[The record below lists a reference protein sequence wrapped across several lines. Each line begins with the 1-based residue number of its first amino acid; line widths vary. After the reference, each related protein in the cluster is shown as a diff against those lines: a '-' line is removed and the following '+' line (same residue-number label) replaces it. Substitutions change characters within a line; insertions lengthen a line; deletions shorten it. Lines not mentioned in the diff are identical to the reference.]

1 MMTTLFQA
9 PPSEGPRLRFVT
21 KLLQV
26 NWLLVVLVVALASI
40 GWLVLYSA
48 ADASLEPW
56 AGRQMYRFA
65 FGLAIMLTMGFV
77 DVRFYLR
84 WSYLI
89 FLVVLVLLVAVEV
102 AGLTGMGATRWLD
115 LGVVSVQPSEMM
127 KLALILALARYFHD
141 LDDAQV
147 NRIGTML
154 VPAAMM
160 ALPTLLVLKQPD
172 LGTAVLMVAVG
183 TVILFVAGLALWKF
197 LVAGLVVAAA
207 APIAWTMLHDYQQRR
222 VMTFL
227 DPESDPLG
235 AGYHILQSKIALGA
249 GGLFGRGFLQGSQS
263 QLNFLPEKQT
273 DFVFTMLAEEAG
285 LMGCIFVLA
294 LFALVIAICYVVALR
309 SENQFGR
316 LVCVGVGAL
325 LFVHVFI
332 NVAMV
337 MGLVPVV
344 GVPLPLISYGGSSML
359 TVQLGLGLVLSV
371 SVYRDTRIG
380 SAQSGPP
387 R

>member
-9 PPSEGPRLRFVT
+9 PPSEGPNLRFGT

-26 NWLLVVLVVALASI
+26 NWLLVILVGALAFI

-48 ADASLEPW
+48 ADANLEPW
-56 AGRQMYRFA
+56 AGRQMYRFG
-65 FGLAIMLTMGFV
+65 FGLAVMLAMGFV

-84 WSYLI
+84 WSYLA
-89 FLVVLVLLVAVEV
+89 FLVAVVLLIAVEL

-115 LGVVSVQPSEMM
+115 LGVVNVQPSELM

-141 LDDAQV
+141 LDDKEV
-147 NRIGTML
+147 NRFMML
-154 VPAAMM
+154 PVPLVMM
-160 ALPTLLVLKQPD
+160 GLPTLLVLKQPD

-197 LVAGLVVAAA
+197 LVAGLLVAAA
-207 APIAWTMLHDYQQRR
+207 APIAWTMLHEYQQRR
-222 VMTFL
+222 VLTFL

-285 LMGCIFVLA
+285 LMGCIFVLT
-294 LFALVIAICYVVALR
+294 LFALVIAVCYVVALR

-316 LVCVGVGAL
+316 LVCVGVAAM

-371 SVYRDTRIG
+371 SVYRDMRIG
-380 SAQSGPP
+380 SASSGPS

>member
-1 MMTTLFQA
+1 MIGALFQA
-9 PPSEGPRLRFVT
+9 PPSEGPSLRFGT

-26 NWLLVVLVVALASI
+26 NWLLVVLVAALASI

-65 FGLAIMLTMGFV
+65 FGLALMLTMGFV
-77 DVRFYLR
+77 DIRVYLR
-84 WSYLI
+84 WSYLVYLI
-89 FLVVLVLLVAVEV
+89 AVVLLVAVELV
-102 AGLTGMGATRWLD
+102 GLTGMGATRWLD

-141 LDDAQV
+141 LDGSQV
-147 NRIGTML
+147 NRFLLLL
-154 VPAAMM
+154 VPLAMIG
-160 ALPTLLVLKQPD
+160 APVLLVLKQPD
-172 LGTAVLMVAVG
+172 LGTAVLVVAVG
-183 TVILFVAGLALWKF
+183 AVILFVAGVALWKF
-197 LVAGLVVAAA
+197 LVAGLLVAAA
-207 APIAWTMLHDYQQRR
+207 APVAWTMLHDYQQRR

-235 AGYHILQSKIALGA
+235 AGYHILQSKIALGS

-285 LMGCIFVLA
+285 LMGCVFVLA
-294 LFALVIAICYVVALR
+294 LFALVIAVCYVVALR

-316 LVCVGVGAL
+316 LVCVGVAAM

-371 SVYRDTRIG
+371 SVYRDIRIG
-380 SAQSGPP
+380 SAHSGPP